1 MIYLFA
7 HQVANKLLRNLVA
20 ITTYYKFST
29 TFALA
34 NNGKGRTPMKYKQFK
49 RISKI
54 KGFSA
59 GRSGMKAYKT
69 AILQVP
75 TMRPNKD

>member
-7 HQVANKLLRNLVA
+7 YQVVNELIGNLVA

-29 TFALA
+29 TFAVA
-34 NNGKGRTPMKYKQFK
+34 NDGKGRTPMKYKLCK
-49 RISKI
+49 KISKI

-75 TMRPNKD
+75 TMKSLDK

>member
-1 MIYLFA
+1 
-7 HQVANKLLRNLVA
+7 
-20 ITTYYKFST
+20 
-29 TFALA
+29 
-34 NNGKGRTPMKYKQFK
+34 MKYKQFK